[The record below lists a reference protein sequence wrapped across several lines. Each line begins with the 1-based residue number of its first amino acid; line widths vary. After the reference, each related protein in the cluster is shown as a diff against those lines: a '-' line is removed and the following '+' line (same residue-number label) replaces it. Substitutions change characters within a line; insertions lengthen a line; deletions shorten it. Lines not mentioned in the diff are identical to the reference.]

1 MNYLQFQDTD
11 FINREGIKYIN
22 INKINEQIIITNTE
36 NYFKSITYKNLCK
49 YSHLT
54 KIKIENITYIPELF
68 INSYASWYS
77 TLYYINM
84 ENLKNKTK
92 SESKV
97 SKDDS
102 KTLPVNL
109 KDSEFSN
116 LSTSEQNENIE
127 LLKDILKSIITIK
140 TDLATIRQYQT
151 SNKNSESLMLKNKIK
166 NGIDNIIKQNQPKI
180 EQFKDD
186 IFEEFKQK

>member
-1 MNYLQFQDTD
+1 MNYFQFQDTD

-22 INKINEQIIITNTE
+22 INKINEQLIITNTE
-36 NYFKSITYKNLCK
+36 NYFKSIIYKNLCK
-49 YSHLT
+49 YSRLS

-77 TLYYINM
+77 TLYYINI
-84 ENLKNKTK
+84 ENLKNKNK
-92 SESKV
+92 LFNA
-97 SKDDS
+97 SKDNS
-102 KTLPVNL
+102 EILPTDL

-116 LSTSEQNENIE
+116 LQTNKQNENAE

-151 SNKNSESLMLKNKIK
+151 SNKDSESLIFKNKIK
-166 NGIDNIIKQNQPKI
+166 NGIDNIIKQSQPKI

-186 IFEEFKQK
+186 IFEEFKHK